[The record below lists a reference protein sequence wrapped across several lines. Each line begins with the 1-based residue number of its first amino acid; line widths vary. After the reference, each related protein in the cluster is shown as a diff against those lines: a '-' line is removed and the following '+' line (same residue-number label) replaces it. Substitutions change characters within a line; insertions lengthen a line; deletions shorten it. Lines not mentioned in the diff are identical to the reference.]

1 MIENKKFV
9 SILEDENIL
18 LISHRSWFYIAQ
30 QFVVVV
36 IMLLVFF
43 AGIIILPIIFPT
55 MLGGQSQKVMLFVET
70 LFLMAIWIF
79 GFLIWIDYYYDLW
92 IITDKRLMNIEQR
105 GLFMRKTSELDYAKV
120 QDVSVDIKGFLAT
133 VLNYGDVLVQTA
145 GEQPNF
151 LFRTIPNPLY
161 VKKLIMQ
168 QVQLDERE
176 GINELGTL
184 LQTKIE
190 TKHN

>member
-1 MIENKKFV
+1 MAKNTKFV
-9 SILEDENIL
+9 SIMEDENVL

-30 QFVVVV
+30 QFFIVFLMLALFFGAVVY
-36 IMLLVFF
+36 
-43 AGIIILPIIFPT
+43 LPIFFPT
-55 MLGGQSQKVMLFVET
+55 AASGQAEKIIYFTET
-70 LFLMAIWIF
+70 LFLMAIWIY

-92 IITDKRLMNIEQR
+92 IITDKRLINIEQK

-161 VKKLIMQ
+161 VKKLIME
-168 QVQLDERE
+168 QVQVDERE
-176 GINELGTL
+176 GINELGVL